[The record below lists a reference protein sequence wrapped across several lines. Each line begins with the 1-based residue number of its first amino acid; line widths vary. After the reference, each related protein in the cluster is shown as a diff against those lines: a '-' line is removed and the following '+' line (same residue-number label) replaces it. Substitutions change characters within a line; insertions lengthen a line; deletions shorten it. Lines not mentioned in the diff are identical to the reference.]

1 MKKLFLSAVFLL
13 VCILSHA
20 QGNSEKEDFFLPE
33 APGKVLADLGEIPG
47 WVKDRVSDEE
57 YRILKDASPW
67 FKLDYTFLYRENN
80 SDSRSKVFSRLKT
93 TVAEIEKGT
102 YVDSLGLGPLYGY
115 VGFSMTQNID
125 RSREWE
131 LESYI
136 RMADGVFFA
145 GKKTR
150 IRIDSRC
157 DGGVELTVWYMY
169 DTNTGTADPLY
180 ASVTGIQ
187 GKVNY
192 SAADYYDEEA
202 DEVVVSVVGR
212 LIYFDDNG
220 KICSTDFSGSLA
232 FKPELL

>member
-136 RMADGVFFA
+136 RMADGVFHA
-145 GKKTR
+145 LPACR
-150 IRIDSRC
+150 EDC
-157 DGGVELTVWYMY
+157 
-169 DTNTGTADPLY
+169 
-180 ASVTGIQ
+180 IQ
-187 GKVNY
+187 GKYGPLKRKVKTKPRIIRQNN
-192 SAADYYDEEA
+192 
-202 DEVVVSVVGR
+202 VS
-212 LIYFDDNG
+212 LPIETWTH
-220 KICSTDFSGSLA
+220 CL
-232 FKPELL
+232 